1 MASRVR
7 NILENEKF
15 LDYAIRTAVALI
27 IAVLLAIAGYR
38 YYFYNVKQVEN
49 LRVNQVIKDL
59 ESQVRKN
66 PLNINARI
74 QLASAYIS
82 VKRWDDAIQQCL
94 EVLKV
99 DKENQAALTMAG
111 FAYMQKSD
119 YNKALEMYEKEIDTY
134 GSAGMALENKYLEDA
149 LFNTGVIYWK
159 KGNLDKAIY
168 YVNRAALIRRTD
180 ADVHFFLGRLY
191 YEKGLLTNAEMYF
204 QKAIRF
210 DPKYLDAH
218 AGLAKVYEKMKLY
231 GMAVN
236 EYERAYAI
244 DNTQKE
250 FKEKSDSLL
259 EKLEKMAEEK
269 PDFETLVQ
277 LGYAYMGRKEWKKA
291 YEAINKAIELE
302 PKDALGYYALGYA
315 YEREW
320 ADYKD
325 KDPARAEKARAEA
338 LKAYDKC
345 LSIDKEYEGA
355 LAGKKRITLGITEEE
370 VIIRDVK
377 VRKTSN

>member
-7 NILENEKF
+7 SIIENEKF
-15 LDYAIRTAVALI
+15 LDYAIRTVVSLI
-27 IAVLLAIAGYR
+27 IAVILIIIGYR

-49 LRVNQVIKDL
+49 LRVNQVIKEL
-59 ESQVRKN
+59 EAQVRKN

-82 VKRWDDAIQQCL
+82 VKRYDDAIQQCL

-111 FAYMQKSD
+111 FAYMQKGE
-119 YNKALEMYEKEIDTY
+119 YNKALEMYKKEIDTY
-134 GSAGMALENKYLEDA
+134 ASAGMALENKYLEEA

-159 KGNLDKAIY
+159 KGDLDKAIY

-191 YEKGLLTNAEMYF
+191 YEKGLLNNGETYF

-218 AGLAKVYEKMKLY
+218 VGLARVYEKLKLY

-244 DNTQKE
+244 DNTKKE
-250 FKEKSDSLL
+250 FREKSDQLL
-259 EKLEKMAEEK
+259 EKLENMAEKNPE
-269 PDFETLVQ
+269 FETLVQ
-277 LGYAYMGRKEWKKA
+277 LGYAYMGRKEWDKA
-291 YEAINKAIELE
+291 YKSIKKAIELK
-302 PKDALGYYALGYA
+302 PDDPLGYYALGYT

-320 ADYKD
+320 AYYRD
-325 KDPARAEKARAEA
+325 KDSLRAEKARTEA

-345 LSIDKEYEGA
+345 ISIDKEYEGA
-355 LAGKKRITLGITEEE
+355 LAGKKRIQLGITEEE
-370 VIIRDVK
+370 VILRDVK
-377 VRKTSN
+377 VIKK